1 MQHPP
6 RRLSD
11 PCKRVSSKRRNM
23 RALIVVCSV
32 LFVSTFIAIPAQC
45 QENSSTSQA
54 ANDNASSQATN
65 DAAVEGAV
73 VSSTRNTLVV
83 RTDDNQYQ
91 LFTYDRS
98 AVRAARTALRSYVN
112 SWYWLSSVR
121 TTRVFLVDE
130 TTAPSTA
137 ASFVACED
145 ALSFAAC
152 EVELFSWH
160 WAGIAMKVE
169 TNRTEQ
175 TTIRA
180 RIFLLLL
187 LTRLQGS
194 DSRLGGCC
202 IPIGGTAPRGGE
214 T

>member
-1 MQHPP
+1 MSVSISRTFCGTGAAWAP
-6 RRLSD
+6 LSG
-11 PCKRVSSKRRNM
+11 V
-23 RALIVVCSV
+23 
-32 LFVSTFIAIPAQC
+32 PA
-45 QENSSTSQA
+45 T
-54 ANDNASSQATN
+54 TK
-65 DAAVEGAV
+65 DAAVTTVILLA
-73 VSSTRNTLVV
+73 TLVPFSSAGPAV
-83 RTDDNQYQ
+83 TRT
-91 LFTYDRS
+91 RAPCMS
-98 AVRAARTALRSYVN
+98 AARTALRSYVN

-130 TTAPSTA
+130 TTAPATA